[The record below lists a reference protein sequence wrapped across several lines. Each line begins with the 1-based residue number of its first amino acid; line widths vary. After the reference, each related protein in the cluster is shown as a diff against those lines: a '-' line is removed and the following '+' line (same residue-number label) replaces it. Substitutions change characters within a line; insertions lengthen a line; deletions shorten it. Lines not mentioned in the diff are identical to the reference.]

1 MKSLPDQ
8 DPPEIF
14 GMHSNA
20 DIAFQRDTSDL
31 YCREILNIAAE
42 KSGGG
47 GDDDG
52 GSGGDNIILEIV
64 NKYIEGIP
72 QLLSRSEIS
81 DKNFEPTHHQ
91 LEYFHKLLVPR
102 NGKIQQS
109 DD

>member
-1 MKSLPDQ
+1 VKSLPDQ

-81 DKNFEPTHHQ
+81 DKNF
-91 LEYFHKLLVPR
+91 
-102 NGKIQQS
+102 
-109 DD
+109 